1 MKPTMAGN
9 FPLGENMPVQRPA
22 SPQESGSPACS
33 IIIRAYNE
41 AQHIGRLLDGICQQ
55 TIQDRQVILVDSG
68 SIDRTLEIAQEY
80 PIEIVHIQPDEFSFG
95 RSLNLGIS
103 QARSDFIVIASAHVY
118 PVYPDWL
125 ERLLAPLQ
133 VEKIGLVY
141 GKQRGAANT
150 HFSEHQIFAHWFP
163 DISNNNQEYPF
174 CNNANAA
181 IRRSLWEQHAYD
193 ESLSGLEDL
202 EWARWIMQQGYRI
215 AYSAEAE
222 IIHVHNETPRG
233 VYNRYRRE
241 AMAFK
246 RIFPQENFHLG
257 DFIRLVSTNISTD
270 LWHAAKQGVL
280 GSSFRSIFWFRWM
293 QFWGTYQGYRHSGPL
308 TGQLRRTFYY
318 PRRPETRGQKER
330 NIEPIRYREGR

>member
-1 MKPTMAGN
+1 MAGKLADPKSSSAELPAN
-9 FPLGENMPVQRPA
+9 PSKSNM
-22 SPQESGSPACS
+22 PACS

-41 AQHIGRLLDGICQQ
+41 AQHIGRLLDGIRQQ
-55 TIQDRQVILVDSG
+55 TIQNTQVILVDSG
-68 SIDRTLEIAQEY
+68 STDGTLEIARNY
-80 PIEIVHIQPDEFSFG
+80 PIEIAHIQPEEFSFG

-103 QARSDFIVIASAHVY
+103 QARSEYIVIASAHVY

-125 ERLLAPLQ
+125 ERMLTPFQ
-133 VEKIGLVY
+133 NEKIGLVY
-141 GKQRGAANT
+141 GKQRGAANS

-163 DISNNNQEYPF
+163 DNSTPNQDHPF

-181 IRRSLWEQHAYD
+181 IRRNLWKQHTYD

-202 EWARWIMQQGYRI
+202 EWARWAMQQGYRL
-215 AYSAEAE
+215 AYAAEAE
-222 IIHVHNETPRG
+222 IIHVHNETPSG

-246 RIFPQENFHLG
+246 HIFPQENFHLG
-257 DFIRLVSTNISTD
+257 DFIRLVSTNIASD
-270 LWHAAKQGVL
+270 LWQAARQTKLV
-280 GSSFRSIFWFRWM
+280 SSFRSIFWFRWM

-318 PRRPETRGQKER
+318 PRRPESSNQKER
-330 NIEPIRYREGR
+330 NIEPIRYREET